1 MKNKT
6 KENYKINIYPLD
18 ITIDNIQGES
28 LMDILLHNN
37 IQLPNNCGARGSCRK
52 CVVKLINGEL
62 SEKAK
67 CDKYYLA
74 CKAQVLSDVDIEL
87 IKYKLINKNNSIT
100 KTVPFKLEQDSFEF
114 NPIIGK
120 KDLMLS
126 QPDEDDK
133 TSDQDRILSILG
145 DEYSFS
151 LSLLRKLPDKLRD
164 NNWHVNAII
173 DHNNNELINITG
185 SNSNKVYGLA
195 VDIGTTTINSL
206 LVDMQSGEIVDCA
219 SCYNSQIACGTDVIS
234 RIVYSKKNNGLEK
247 LNNLVI
253 DDLNNLINSILK
265 DKKINKK
272 QVYSVSVAANTTMMH
287 LLAKVNP
294 ESIRLAPYVPVFTE
308 FQAKASKLEL
318 NVNKNANLISFS
330 NVGSYVGGD
339 IVSGIMAC
347 GMCKDEKIK
356 LLIDLGTNGE
366 IVLGNSDWLMACA
379 CSAGPAFE
387 GAGVKCGTRAIDG
400 AIEGFSVEK
409 GIKTIN
415 NAKPVGICGSG
426 MIEIISE
433 LFDAGVL
440 DRQGKFRNINNKNI
454 IEKNNKKAYLLCDK
468 DNSGTGEPIFIN
480 EQDIENIIRTK
491 GAIFSGV
498 QSLTDYAGIEFNDI
512 DEVIIAGGLGESI
525 NFEKAV
531 KLGLFPS
538 IAKDKFKYLG
548 NLSLKGAY
556 LRLINKDL
564 QTDIEHIKKIMNYF
578 DISEDTEYMNRFIST
593 LFIPHTDL
601 SLFSL

>member
-1 MKNKT
+1 MKNKI
-6 KENYKINIYPLD
+6 KENYKINIYPLNL
-18 ITIDNIQGES
+18 TIDNIQGES

-37 IQLPNNCGARGSCRK
+37 IQLPNNCGSRGSCRK
-52 CVVKLINGEL
+52 CIVKLVNGEL
-62 SEKAK
+62 SKNAK
-67 CDKYYLA
+67 YNKYYLA
-74 CKAQVLSDVDIEL
+74 CKTQVHSDVDIEL
-87 IKYKLINKNNSIT
+87 VKYKLINKNNNIN
-100 KTVPFKLEQDSFEF
+100 KNIPFKLEQERFELK
-114 NPIIGK
+114 PIIEK
-120 KDLMLS
+120 KDLKLS
-126 QPDEDDK
+126 PPCEGDKIPDQERVF
-133 TSDQDRILSILG
+133 SALG
-145 DEYSFS
+145 EEYYFS
-151 LSLLRKLPDKLRD
+151 LNLLRKLPDKLRD
-164 NNWHVNAII
+164 NNWHVDAII
-173 DHNNNELINITG
+173 DHNNNELLNIT
-185 SNSNKVYGLA
+185 NNTNKIYGLA
-195 VDIGTTTINSL
+195 IDIGTTTINSL
-206 LVDMQSGEIVDCA
+206 LIDMQSGEIIDCA
-219 SCYNSQIACGTDVIS
+219 SCYNSQISCGTDVIS
-234 RIVYSKKNNGLEK
+234 RIVYSKNSNGLEK
-247 LNNLVI
+247 LNNLLI
-253 DDLNNLINSILK
+253 DDLNNLINSVLK

-272 QVYSVSVAANTTMMH
+272 QIYTVSVAANTTMIH

-294 ESIRLAPYVPVFTE
+294 QNMRLAPYVPVFSE
-308 FQAKASKLEL
+308 FQTKANELEL
-318 NVNKNANLISFS
+318 NVNKNANLISFP

-400 AIEGFSVEK
+400 AIEGFSIKE
-409 GIKTIN
+409 GIRTIN
-415 NAKPVGICGSG
+415 NSKPIGICGSG
-426 MIEIISE
+426 MIEVISE

-440 DRQGKFRNINNKNI
+440 DRQGKFRNTNSKNI
-454 IEKNNKKAYLLCDK
+454 IEKKNKKAYLLCDK
-468 DNSGTGEPIFIN
+468 DDLGTGQSIFIN

-498 QSLTDYAGIEFNDI
+498 QSLIDYAGIKFDDI

-548 NLSLKGAY
+548 NLSLKGSY
-556 LRLINKDL
+556 LRLINKDAHE
-564 QTDIEHIKKIMNYF
+564 DIEHIKKIMNYF
-578 DISEDTEYMNRFIST
+578 DISEDTEYMNRFVSA